1 MPEIPVR
8 VPVIDS
14 HHHFWE
20 IDRFDYS
27 WMPEGSPLATD
38 YGPEELKPLI
48 ANAGVDYT
56 VIVQAVSSPDE
67 ARWLLEL
74 AEDNEF
80 IAGVVGWVDLTDPEI
95 GHTLDELQQSR
106 CFVGVRHIWESEED
120 PGWIVNS
127 GAINGLKEL
136 ARRDLAF
143 DFLAKPANLPYIP
156 QVMDQV
162 PDLRAVVDHIAK
174 PLIADHV
181 VEPWLTDLRKVAS
194 INGVHCKV
202 SGMITEA
209 DHQNWTV
216 DDLRPYVHHV
226 LGMFGSDRL
235 MFGTDWPV
243 CTLAGGYEQVVD
255 TAREILGSL
264 SPAAKADV
272 FGGTAARFY
281 RLDIQG

>member
-1 MPEIPVR
+1 MPVIQVQ

-38 YGPEELKPLI
+38 YGPAELKPLTE
-48 ANAGVDYT
+48 NAGVDYT

-74 AEDNEF
+74 ADRYEF
-80 IAGVVGWVDLTDPEI
+80 IAGVVGWVDLTDPEV
-95 GHTLDELQQSR
+95 GYTLDELQRSR
-106 CFVGVRHIWESEED
+106 YFVGVRHIWESEED

-127 GAINGLKEL
+127 GAIDGLKEL

-143 DFLAKPANLPYIP
+143 DFLAKPPNLPYIP
-156 QVMDQV
+156 QVMNQV
-162 PDLRAVVDHIAK
+162 PDLRVVVDHIAK

-181 VEPWLTDLRKVAS
+181 VEPWLTDMRKVAS
-194 INGVHCKV
+194 INGVHCKI

-209 DHQNWTV
+209 DHQNWTI

-243 CTLAGGYEQVVD
+243 CTLAGSYEQVVG
-255 TAREILGSL
+255 TVREILGSL
-264 SPAAKADV
+264 SSTAKADV

-281 RLDIQG
+281 RLDIQQ